1 VGSGD
6 LADGAGDDS
15 VGIMVMVGSNVVLK
29 VGVNV
34 SGCGIAASV
43 GAVVTSVGASVPMGA
58 AEGVGSDVATGAA
71 NGVGTGGDT
80 GVSTGGD
87 NGISTGGDNGVG
99 TEPGAVVA
107 LGTAVALGAS
117 VALGTTVTFRS
128 GAGAGVTCKRRS
140 LLLLLASRGSFSMPT
155 ISGRAVNETTAK
167 VAKWRTRSSMIDV

>member
-87 NGISTGGDNGVG
+87 NGVG
-99 TEPGAVVA
+99 TEPGA
-107 LGTAVALGAS
+107 AVALGAS
-117 VALGTTVTFRS
+117 VALGAAVTFS
-128 GAGAGVTCKRRS
+128 NGAGAEVTCKRRS
-140 LLLLLASRGSFSMPT
+140 LLLLLASRGSFFMPA

-167 VAKWRTRSSMIDV
+167 VAK